1 MLNIGNSVSTKSRIN
16 FNPLRIKGCRMW
28 YDFMD
33 PTFIFSD
40 AGVTNVNN
48 NDSIYRIHNKAFFCQ
63 ESSVALK
70 ALGSYIEQGS
80 ASKRPVW
87 KKGIGADFNNAG
99 GAAYLFG
106 NSGAGGVSGSGGSG
120 VFSNLEMKNSNFT
133 MFLVL
138 ASDTANF
145 ASADIVFQLSG
156 PDSNDLIQFV
166 LKGNAPN
173 QFIINLNS
181 GGGLGP
187 KITNNIATGVSMPA
201 ETALF
206 TINCTG
212 ALGNLFYGNGRS
224 ASGSSSVTATTAVR
238 DFSSALSTMV
248 LGNAS
253 DSTTSFLHD
262 YKEVIIYSSAL
273 SRDDAY
279 EVEKY
284 LMHKHGIS
292 IHNSRT

>member
-16 FNPLRIKGCRMW
+16 FNPLRIEGCRMW

-63 ESSVALK
+63 TGSLAGK
-70 ALGSYIEQGS
+70 ALGSFLEQS
-80 ASKRPVW
+80 TADKRPVW
-87 KKGIGADFNNAG
+87 KEGIGADFNNAG
-99 GAAYLFG
+99 GAAYLQG
-106 NSGAGGVSGSGGSG
+106 NSGIGGVSGSGGSG
-120 VFSNLEMKNSNFT
+120 VFSNLQMKNSNFT

-138 ASDTANF
+138 ASDTTDF
-145 ASADIVFQLSG
+145 GSADTVFKLNG
-156 PDSNDLIQFV
+156 PDSNDVTILNI
-166 LKGNAPN
+166 KGNAPN
-173 QFIINLNS
+173 QFIIGLNS

-187 KITNNIATGVSMPA
+187 KISNSTGTSVSMPA
-201 ETALF
+201 STSLF

-212 ALGNLFYGNGRS
+212 ALGNLFYANGRS
-224 ASGSSSVTATTAVR
+224 SGGSSSVGATTAVR
-238 DFSSALSTMV
+238 DFSSALSQMV
-248 LGNAS
+248 LGDSS
-253 DSTTSFLHD
+253 DSTKSFLHD
-262 YKEVIIYSSAL
+262 YKEIIIYSSAL

-284 LMHKHGIS
+284 LMQKHDLS